1 MSVLHYIDNEPAS
14 GEWTTTTAPGAST
27 IDRSTSASFPDRG
40 SVGLRHTTVVGSYAY
55 LQKTTTYTMAPGEKV
70 FVGLWMKLAALSA
83 SQTVHMYIE
92 GASEFIKVFQQPDG
106 ELWVNVKADGGSL
119 GGYFVPALN
128 VGAWGY
134 VVIETQRATTDV
146 ASDGEFRVYLN
157 GLQIAERLNI
167 DNYDTC
173 GAPVKFTLGGKSSY
187 PTGMVADYDEI
198 KIATTYP
205 EPFVPTPTSDYLCP
219 ERVCLVYTHEA
230 STSRVAVESARSSL
244 GIPYANVIPTPYI
257 LDLASYADY
266 VSYITDSIDEV
277 FANHPTVASN
287 CMCFFIMPSVQ
298 HTFNESGTINS
309 VANWLMNYG
318 GSSTPQLANPHY
330 QTKTRLTKTALA
342 GKYMAA
348 VLPTD
353 YAGQLLAGPATMAA
367 LDELLDTETLFS
379 DEASYLSSVPA
390 QKLRIETS
398 ALGTYADDAF
408 VFGDTGDV
416 SSLVFAAAGARASFV
431 DTSDGSTLHLEDT
444 PGDET
449 ATVNE
454 SMNQGYL
461 SGFGYTDTAD
471 TFDAETFFEV
481 FRIATFAE
489 AAFAACEFLKSTATP
504 VGAPT
509 LTVPFQTKGYSVYHG
524 LGGPEAIDW
533 STPVACI
540 RPGNQSHTTQ
550 LALATGQKHVFGI
563 RSISAA
569 GIAEHNSHI
578 LTTAELDDQGNLLG
592 SPLSKVTELTG
603 RVLAD
608 NSVRLEFSYLPMI
621 GTDSPDSLEVYTD
634 FGSGSMDIDNPIS
647 IATYIAGKVDFEVK
661 LPSPVLPASFA
672 VRAIRAAQPGPLSK
686 SIRLSI
692 NPAPQGATVFQE

>member
-1 MSVLHYIDNEPAS
+1 MSLLHYIDNEPAS
-14 GEWTTTTAPGAST
+14 GEWTSTAAPGAST
-27 IDRSTSASFPDRG
+27 IERLASASFPDRG
-40 SVGLRHTTVVGSYAY
+40 SYGLRMVAGGDVAYVQKNSTHTIAE
-55 LQKTTTYTMAPGEKV
+55 GESI
-70 FVGLWMKLAALSA
+70 FFGWWMKVS
-83 SQTVHMYIE
+83 
-92 GASEFIKVFQQPDG
+92 D
-106 ELWVNVKADGGSL
+106 
-119 GGYFVPALN
+119 VPASTF
-128 VGAWGY
+128 
-134 VVIETQRATTDV
+134 ITMK
-146 ASDGEFRVYLN
+146 ASDGSNSFCSVYLKSN
-157 GLQIAERLNI
+157 GRLELSTRT
-167 DNYDTC
+167 D
-173 GAPVKFTLGGKSSY
+173 APSY
-187 PTGMVADYDEI
+187 PWTTGSELVTDCWHYVVVEARRANAGSNNGYYKLYVDGKLDISITGSDNDASVSQLGYVRFGAVTSTTSCTVDYDEI

-205 EPFVPTPTSDYLCP
+205 QPFTPTPTSDYLCP
-219 ERVCLVYTHEA
+219 ERICVICA
-230 STSRVAVESARSSL
+230 PSAASSL
-244 GIPYANVIPTPYI
+244 AAADAVRSNLGVPLANLINTTYTATGY
-257 LDLASYADY
+257 ASYADY
-266 VSYITDSIDEV
+266 VSYITDVLDEV
-277 FANHPTVASN
+277 FANHPAVASN
-287 CMCFFIMPSVQ
+287 CMCFLLVAGVP
-298 HTFNESGTINS
+298 HTFIESGTIYS

-318 GSSTPQLANPHY
+318 GDSTPQLANPHY
-330 QTKTRLTKTALA
+330 QKKTRLTKTALA

-348 VLPTD
+348 VLAGD
-353 YAGQLLAGPATMAA
+353 YTTQLLTGVATMAG
-367 LDELLDTETLFS
+367 LDELLDAETLFS
-379 DEASYLSSVPA
+379 DEASYLTSVPA

-398 ALGTYADDAF
+398 ALGTYANDAF

-416 SSLVFAAAGARASFV
+416 SNLSFGAAGARASFV
-431 DTSDGSTLHLEDT
+431 DTSDGSTLHLEDF

-454 SMNQGYL
+454 ALNAGYL
-461 SGFGYTDTAD
+461 SGMGSTDTAD

-481 FRIATFAE
+481 LRIGTFAE
-489 AAFAACEFLKSTATP
+489 AAFAACEYLKSTATP

-540 RPGNQSHTTQ
+540 RAGYLSQTTQ
-550 LALATGQKHVFGI
+550 LTLAPGQKHVFGI

-569 GIAEHNSHI
+569 GIAEDNSHI

-603 RVLAD
+603 RILAD
-608 NSVRLEFSYLPMI
+608 NSLRLEFSYLPMI
-621 GTDSPDSLEVYTD
+621 GTDSPDSLEIYTD
-634 FGSGSMDIDNPIS
+634 SGSGSMDIDNPIS